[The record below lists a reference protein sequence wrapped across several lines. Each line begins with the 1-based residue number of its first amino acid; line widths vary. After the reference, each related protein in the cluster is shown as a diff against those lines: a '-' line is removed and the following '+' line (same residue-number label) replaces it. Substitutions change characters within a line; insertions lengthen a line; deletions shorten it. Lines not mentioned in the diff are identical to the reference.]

1 MIFSFEKRWPWLLA
15 LSALLLAGPALA
27 EDPWKKK
34 PSDWTADDALQ
45 ILTESP
51 WASEKAVAVAL
62 MARDRKSGS
71 YVPLEV
77 PRYSNYLVRWETAR
91 PVRAAFARLKELGE
105 AASARFQSPPPRYP
119 ANFYIITVKNT
130 RPARKIPDVFGK
142 LTNPQLAHFAT
153 LKTPRATAHPVAIAR
168 SGLGATAAIH
178 FYFPSVHDG
187 EPLLLEREEN
197 AVEFRLHYAHHD
209 LKVRFLLEADALDIG
224 TAGTRSRLNLC
235 LEKGYARKGP
245 ASLRKT
251 IMRKHASNYDR
262 MHVSHLRLAQ

>member
-1 MIFSFEKRWPWLLA
+1 MIFSFEKRRPWLLA

-34 PSDWTADDALQ
+34 PSDWTAADALQ
-45 ILTESP
+45 VLTKSP
-51 WASEKAVAVAL
+51 WASEKVVAVAIRR
-62 MARDRKSGS
+62 RDRLTGS
-71 YVPLEV
+71 YEPLDV

-105 AASARFQSPPPRYP
+105 EASARFQAPPPRYSS
-119 ANFYIITVKNT
+119 NLYTITVKNT
-130 RPARKIPDVFGK
+130 RPDRKIPEVFGK
-142 LTNPQLAHFAT
+142 LTNPQLASFAT
-153 LKTPRATAHPVAIAR
+153 LKTARATVHPVAIAR

-178 FYFPSVHDG
+178 FYFSRVHDG
-187 EPLLLEREEN
+187 EPLLLERETN

-209 LKVRFLLEADALDIG
+209 LKIRFLLEPGALDQG
-224 TAGTRSRLNLC
+224 TAGTSSRLSLC
-235 LEKGYARKGP
+235 LEKGSAREDP

-262 MHVSHLRLAQ
+262 TRVSHRRLVQ